1 MMKILQIKNILVP
14 IFMKIKEEK
23 LNLTHFLKIK
33 IINKKKIEFI
43 IVFVLLIVKYHKIQ
57 NFNIIKYKKS

>member
-1 MMKILQIKNILVP
+1 
-14 IFMKIKEEK
+14 MKIKEEK